1 MCMHWIMNDP
11 APYAASDSDNLRSV
25 RATSAA
31 DEHAFRVARD
41 RLSAAL
47 ANDSGINSGDDVAQA
62 RIELR
67 SMAVKLRDAGY
78 WRSDK
83 QGLRETV
90 SLLWEADRYVS
101 ERALNANTSSK

>member
-1 MCMHWIMNDP
+1 M
-11 APYAASDSDNLRSV
+11 
-25 RATSAA
+25 RATSAS

-47 ANDSGINSGDDVAQA
+47 ANDSGSNGEGDVAQA

-83 QGLRETV
+83 QGLRATV
-90 SLLWEADRYVS
+90 ALLWEADRFVS
-101 ERALNANTSSK
+101 ERALNTQTRSK